1 MGAAETVKQRPGVE
15 QQRRDVIAAAVGLFA
30 KSGTAPVSVSAI
42 CNAAGVSRDTFYRC
56 FGNKDELVD
65 ALYRDAVSANMLAVT
80 ASPDA
85 DYTDAGWLRD
95 TIDATVDAILAEH
108 QVAKFLFLESADPA
122 SHAHAVIEQ
131 AFDSAARSM
140 QRWCRQRYGHAPS
153 RACFVGLLSAAQWL
167 VYGAINRGMSPA
179 QVASAK
185 RAIEELFLATF
196 TGLARAQR

>member
-1 MGAAETVKQRPGVE
+1 MGSTQKTKQRPGVE

-30 KSGTAPVSVSAI
+30 DAGTAPVSVSAI

-80 ASPDA
+80 ASPEA
-85 DYTDAGWLRD
+85 DYTDTGWLRD
-95 TIDATVDAILAEH
+95 TIDATVDSILAEH
-108 QVAKFLFLESADPA
+108 QVAKFLFVESADPA
-122 SHAHAVIEQ
+122 SHAHEVIEQ

-153 RACFVGLLSAAQWL
+153 RACFVGLLCAAQSL
-167 VYGAINRGMSPA
+167 VHGAINRGMTQA
-179 QVASAK
+179 QVTAAK
-185 RAIEELFLATF
+185 RGIEELFLATF
-196 TGLARAQR
+196 TGLARVSR